1 LAEFAQVPAGEMLAG
16 TGGRAPQPGTGH
28 PVDGRRWPAAGPLLA
43 AAALC
48 ALTGVVTLR
57 DPFKHHLTPPC
68 PFHELTGLWCPFCGA
83 TRAAWAATHGDV
95 RLMLHANAL
104 FPMIVVLFG
113 WSWAAWLGKTT
124 RRWSIPIPKGRAFAW
139 SVAVVLVAFTVS
151 RNLPGFGAL
160 APPS

>member
-48 ALTGVVTLR
+48 ALTGVVALR

-139 SVAVVLVAFTVS
+139 SVAVVLVAFTVL

>member
-1 LAEFAQVPAGEMLAG
+1 VPAGEVLVG
-16 TGGRAPQPGTGH
+16 TGGRAPRPGTGQ
-28 PVDGRRWPAAGPLLA
+28 PVAGQRWPAAGPVLA

-48 ALTGVVTLR
+48 ALTGVVALR
-57 DPFKHHLTPPC
+57 DPFKHQLTPPC

-83 TRAAWAATHGDV
+83 TRAAWAATHGDM

-113 WSWAAWLGKTT
+113 WSWAAWLGKASGG
-124 RRWSIPIPKGRAFAW
+124 WSIPVPKGRAFAW
-139 SVAVVLVAFTVS
+139 ALAVVLVAFTVL